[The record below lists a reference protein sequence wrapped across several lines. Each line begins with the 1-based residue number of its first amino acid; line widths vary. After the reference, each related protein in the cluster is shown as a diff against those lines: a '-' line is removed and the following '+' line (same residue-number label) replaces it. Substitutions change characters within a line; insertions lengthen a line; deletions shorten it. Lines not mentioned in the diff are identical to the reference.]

1 VFSSANG
8 NPITVADADD
18 QDGDETVTL
27 AVDHGAL
34 TLGALPAGL
43 TIDAGANGTATLTFT
58 GTEAEL
64 NAALAGLTYAPTA
77 NYNGPDRLTV
87 TINDN
92 GHSGSG
98 APVPL
103 SATRLIPI
111 VVTAV
116 NDAPTG
122 LTAGTLDANE
132 FATNGAPV
140 GTVTATDPDST
151 SFVYSLA
158 DDAGGRFDINPATGA
173 VTVQNGLLLDFE
185 QQSSWNITVHVEDD
199 LGAAIAADQQ
209 FAVTVKNVDPEFI
222 IGDGTANHFVGGGQ
236 NDSLYGLADSDT
248 LVGGLGKD
256 LLDGGADADLMQ
268 GGPGDDTYVVE
279 TGPSIVNTINEP
291 GVSAALPP
299 GSGDQVEEDPDAGTD
314 MVFASITYTLPAN
327 VENLVLSGTG
337 MIGTGNGDNNLFYN
351 TGGVNTF
358 AGLGGND
365 TYVVTHTDDEV
376 QEDPDA
382 GQDVVYS
389 SASSFWL
396 PSNVEVLVVQGTG
409 LSGYSFSLL
418 GDSVLVAQGVGN
430 TVLSFDSLPGSG
442 ANDVLHSLGGP
453 NTLVGGNGN
462 DTYVVTHTGDGV
474 QEDSDAGQ
482 DVVYSSASFTIPAN
496 VEALVLTGTGTT
508 ATGNGDSNTFYN
520 TGGVNTF
527 VGGAGNDVYV
537 VAHTGDIITE
547 LSGEGFDQVYSP
559 VSFTLSA
566 NVEQLALTGTGL
578 TGTGTG
584 QGDILVNLGGVN
596 TLSGGGGDDVYYIN
610 NFADQV
616 TESAGGGNDGVVS
629 SLAGTTVLA
638 SEAENLFLTGAATNG
653 TGNSGGNWLI
663 GNGQA
668 NQLDG
673 RAGLDVLI
681 GNGGNDT
688 FVFRLGEAAG
698 DVVLDFAGNGAA
710 AGDSFL
716 FLGFGTLAQGASFQQ
731 VDATHWQINSSNGLA
746 HEVITLQNSASVN
759 PSDFL
764 FA

>member
-1 VFSSANG
+1 
-8 NPITVADADD
+8 
-18 QDGDETVTL
+18 
-27 AVDHGAL
+27 
-34 TLGALPAGL
+34 
-43 TIDAGANGTATLTFT
+43 
-58 GTEAEL
+58 
-64 NAALAGLTYAPTA
+64 
-77 NYNGPDRLTV
+77 
-87 TINDN
+87 
-92 GHSGSG
+92 
-98 APVPL
+98 
-103 SATRLIPI
+103 
-111 VVTAV
+111 V

-122 LTAGTLDANE
+122 LTAGTLEVNE

-158 DDAGGRFDINPATGA
+158 DDAGGRFAIDSATGA

-185 QQSSWNITVHVEDD
+185 QQSSWNITVHVEDSQ
-199 LGAAIAADQQ
+199 GVAIAADQQ

-248 LVGGLGKD
+248 LVGGSGND

-268 GGPGDDTYVVE
+268 GGPGDDVYVVE

-291 GVSAALPP
+291 AVSAALPP
-299 GSGDQVEEDPDAGTD
+299 GSGDQVEEDPGNGTD
-314 MVFASITYTLPAN
+314 TVFASISYTLPAN
-327 VENLVLSGTG
+327 VENLVMTGTG
-337 MIGTGNGDNNLFYN
+337 TIGTGDGDNNLFYNTGGVNTFIGLGGNDTYVVAHTADIVDEASGGGVDAVYSPVSFTIPVNVETLILTGTGTTATGDGDSNTFYN

-365 TYVVTHTDDEV
+365 VYVVTHTGDGI
-376 QEDPDA
+376 QEDPGA

-389 SASSFWL
+389 S
-396 PSNVEVLVVQGTG
+396 V
-409 LSGYSFSLL
+409 
-418 GDSVLVAQGVGN
+418 
-430 TVLSFDSLPGSG
+430 
-442 ANDVLHSLGGP
+442 
-453 NTLVGGNGN
+453 
-462 DTYVVTHTGDGV
+462 
-474 QEDSDAGQ
+474 
-482 DVVYSSASFTIPAN
+482 SFTVPAN
-496 VEALVLTGTGTT
+496 VETLVLTGTGTT

-547 LSGEGFDQVYSP
+547 LSGDGFDQVYSP
-559 VSFTLSA
+559 VSYTLSD

-629 SLAGTTVLA
+629 SLVGTTLLA
-638 SEAENLFLTGAATNG
+638 SEAENLFLLGPATNG
-653 TGNSGGNWLI
+653 EGNSGGNWLI
-663 GNGQA
+663 GNGLA
-668 NQLDG
+668 NELDG

-688 FVFRLGEAAG
+688 FVFRIGEAAG
-698 DVVLDFAGNGAA
+698 DTVLDFAGNGAA

-731 VDATHWQINSSNGLA
+731 VDATHWQINSSNGLT